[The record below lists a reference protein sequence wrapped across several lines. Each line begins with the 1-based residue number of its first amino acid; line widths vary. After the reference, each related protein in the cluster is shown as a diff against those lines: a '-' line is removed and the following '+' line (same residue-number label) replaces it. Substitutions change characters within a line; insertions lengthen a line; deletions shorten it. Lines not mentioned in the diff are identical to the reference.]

1 MQEKLNKIKDY
12 YNVKY
17 TEDWSDDLDWY
28 IYSES
33 TADGYEVYVS
43 HDNKTPISIEDNV
56 YYYENDLSDELGN
69 QTADDNISK
78 IYVYDMD
85 EYWFEQ
91 GINDIVEY
99 IDDQLEED
107 E

>member
-12 YNVKY
+12 YNVEY

-33 TADGYEVYVS
+33 TVDGYEVYVS
-43 HDNKTPISIEDNV
+43 HDNKTPITIEDHIF
-56 YYYENDLSDELGN
+56 YYENDLSEALGN
-69 QTADDNISK
+69 QTADDNIFK
-78 IYVYDMD
+78 IYVYDMG
-85 EYWFEQ
+85 EYWFEE

>member
-12 YNVKY
+12 YNVEY
-17 TEDWSDDLDWY
+17 TEDWNDNLDWY

-33 TADGYEVYVS
+33 TADGYEIYVS

-69 QTADDNISK
+69 QTADDNIFK

-85 EYWFEQ
+85 EYWFEE
-91 GINDIVEY
+91 GINDLVEY
-99 IDDQLEED
+99 IDDQLEKD